1 MRILSKIVRGS
12 PLSAFHQGKTRAS
25 VFRPKVL
32 VSVPGSQ
39 RALLCRAGL
48 EGLTQV
54 REHLCLVLE
63 GKTGLELVGYAL
75 YPKILHLGV
84 SSFLKHPKQQEVQ
97 WKGKIPL
104 VNSPADL
111 TNE

>member
-75 YPKILHLGV
+75 YPEILHLR
-84 SSFLKHPKQQEVQ
+84 SQFFPKT
-97 WKGKIPL
+97 
-104 VNSPADL
+104 S
-111 TNE
+111 